1 MLELKWENWKPN
13 TIWRCCIDHYI
24 YPHIFV
30 NISRNTFIPT
40 KDPHSEQ
47 IIVKRQKFKTLRN
60 MKSHIIFVFES
71 LCDKVES
78 SRFANR
84 MKTPFALGFKL
95 NQVMWWKIPATKKE
109 RRTKKRIAHT
119 FYISKLISHLLDK
132 SIEIYCSSANSMC
145 LPFYIYRKGV
155 AWKV

>member
-109 RRTKKRIAHT
+109 RRTKNEETNSTHFLYFET
-119 FYISKLISHLLDK
+119 YISFTRQKHWNILQQCQLNVFAIL
-132 SIEIYCSSANSMC
+132 
-145 LPFYIYRKGV
+145 YI
-155 AWKV
+155 